1 MADEAIRKSY
11 PKIPAKNW
19 WTLRERFANSIPS
32 KVDADYLQSVL
43 GLSTPASAAN
53 VVGPLRVV
61 GLIDESGA
69 PTDRAL
75 DWRADATY
83 VAVCEAIVTEVYPD
97 SLRSAFPDP
106 SADTEGVMGWF
117 SRNTGSG
124 RSASTAMTSF
134 FGLLCEADPAG
145 RPTKPAATAKKPAK
159 KAATSP
165 QKKSAK
171 PKGTTEDKSE
181 TGRKRT
187 GPELNINLQIHI
199 DSSAT
204 AEQVDQ
210 IFKSMAEHLYGGA

>member
-1 MADEAIRKSY
+1 MADDTNRKSY

-19 WTLRERFANSIPS
+19 WTLRDRFINSMPN

-53 VVGPLRVV
+53 LVGPLRAV
-61 GLIDESGA
+61 GLTDESGV

-83 VAVCEAIVTEVYPD
+83 ANVCEAIVAEVYPD

-106 SADTEGVMGWF
+106 SVGTDGVIGWF

-124 RSASTAMTSF
+124 RSAATAMASF
-134 FGLLCEADPAG
+134 FSLLCEADPT
-145 RPTKPAATAKKPAK
+145 RKPSNGAAETKKPAR
-159 KAATSP
+159 KAAATP
-165 QKKSAK
+165 RKRTAAR
-171 PKGTTEDKSE
+171 KGTVEENGE
-181 TGRKRT
+181 TGRRRID
-187 GPELNINLQIHI
+187 PELNINLQIHI
-199 DSSAT
+199 DSSASP
-204 AEQVDQ
+204 EQIDQ